1 MPANAQ
7 DQGDPLVER
16 FLGHL
21 GNERRLS
28 RHTRMAYRRDLAQFW
43 GWRAGAGVD
52 DWRDVDAAHLRAFA
66 ASRFRQGISPKSIS
80 RALSA
85 LRAFYRYLVREGEV
99 ARNPADGVTAPRAAK
114 RLPGTLDSDTM
125 ARLLDIPGD
134 DALTRRDRAIL
145 ELLYSSGLRLAEL
158 TGLELADLDLTD
170 RTVRVTGKGA
180 KERIVPVGRKA
191 VTALRAWLEAR
202 AGMVGDTSAVF
213 VGRHGRRIGERSV
226 QRRVAH
232 WARRQGI
239 DARVYPHLFR
249 HSCATHVLESSRDL
263 RGVQEL
269 LGHADIS
276 TTQIYTHLDF
286 QHLARVYESA
296 HPRAGR
302 RRSTE

>member
-1 MPANAQ
+1 MQANAR
-7 DQGDPLVER
+7 DESDPLVER

-21 GNERRLS
+21 ATERRLS
-28 RHTRMAYRRDLAQFW
+28 RHTRLAYQRDLAQFAD
-43 GWRAGAGVD
+43 WRAEAGVD
-52 DWRDVDAAHLRAFA
+52 DWRAVDAGHLKAFA
-66 ASRFRQGISPKSIS
+66 ASRFRRGISPKSIS

-85 LRAFYRYLVREGEV
+85 LRAFFRYLVREGEV
-99 ARNPADGVTAPRAAK
+99 ARNPADGVTAPRSAK

-125 ARLLDIPGD
+125 ARLLDIKGD
-134 DALTRRDRAIL
+134 DPLTQRDRAML

-158 TGLELADLDLTD
+158 TGLDLGDINLAD

-191 VTALRAWLEAR
+191 VAAISAWLEAR
-202 AGMVGDTSAVF
+202 RDMARDTAAVF

-239 DARVYPHLFR
+239 DARVHPHLFR

-276 TTQIYTHLDF
+276 TTQIYTHVNRERL
-286 QHLARVYESA
+286 RRMYESF
-296 HPRAGR
+296 HPRA
-302 RRSTE
+302 